1 MSARIVRIRSRFR
14 AVKEDPD
21 DDTILRTAYDGRASY
36 ISSGDMHLLDMKK
49 FRRVRMVAV
58 EEMLE
63 ILKGY

>member
-1 MSARIVRIRSRFR
+1 
-14 AVKEDPD
+14 VKKDPD
-21 DDTILRTAYDGRASY
+21 DHTILRTAYDDRASY

-49 FRRVRMVAV
+49 FRSVRIVAI

>member
-21 DDTILRTAYDGRASY
+21 DDTILRIAYNGRASY